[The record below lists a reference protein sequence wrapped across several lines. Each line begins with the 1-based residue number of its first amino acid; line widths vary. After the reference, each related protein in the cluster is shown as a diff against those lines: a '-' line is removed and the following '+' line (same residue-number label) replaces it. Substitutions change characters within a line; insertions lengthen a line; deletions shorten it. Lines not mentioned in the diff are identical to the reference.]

1 MAEFYYRAVKRDGSI
16 TEGVLTADSKALALR
31 QLKQQGLTLLK
42 LDEAG
47 DGSLHGKSQAQQSSL
62 TRNEVLSV
70 TNELA
75 VLLRAGLPID
85 RALKILIEM
94 SASPNQIQ
102 VLTSILETV
111 KSGKGLSQALAPYE
125 STFGYFYINMIRA
138 GEASGQLGDVL
149 TRLAA
154 YLENAKEIR
163 SSVVSALVYP
173 TILLVVATLSIFL
186 MLGFVVPQ
194 FETLFS
200 DMGDALPTLTRGV
213 IDAGNAVKS
222 YGWVMLIVVC
232 TLGFVI
238 RQWANSDK
246 GALKKDQFM
255 LSLPIVGNVAFK
267 YEMAKFSRTLGTL
280 LGNGVSLLSALTI
293 AIGAVGNRQVKA
305 SLSVLEPAVKQGERM
320 SLALQKTEAFTPM
333 VVQMVRVGEES
344 GSLDNMMLELA
355 KVYDNE
361 VQSGVKRGLTLL
373 EPMLI
378 LGMGGAIA
386 VIIIAILM
394 GILSVN
400 DLAV

>member
-1 MAEFYYRAVKRDGSI
+1 MAEFYYRAAKRDGSI
-16 TEGVLTADSKALALR
+16 TEGALTADSKALALR
-31 QLKQQGLTLLK
+31 QLKMQGLTLLK
-42 LDEAG
+42 LDEEA
-47 DGSLHGKSQAQQSSL
+47 DGARQRKSQAQQTSL
-62 TRNEVLSV
+62 RRNEVLSV

-75 VLLRAGLPID
+75 VLLRAGLPLD

-102 VLTSILETV
+102 VLTSILEIV

-138 GEASGQLGDVL
+138 GEASGKLGDVL

-154 YLENAKEIR
+154 YLENAKEVR

-222 YGWVMLIVVC
+222 YGWVMLIVVSII
-232 TLGFVI
+232 GFFI
-238 RQWANSDK
+238 RQWVSSDK
-246 GALKKDQFM
+246 GALKKDQF
-255 LSLPIVGNVAFK
+255 LLKLPIAGGVAFK

-320 SLALQKTEAFTPM
+320 SHALQKTEAFTPM
-333 VVQMVRVGEES
+333 VIQMVRVGEES

-355 KVYDNE
+355 KVYDDE

>member
-1 MAEFYYRAVKRDGSI
+1 MAEFYYRAAKRDGSI
-16 TEGVLTADSKALALR
+16 TEGALTADSKALALR
-31 QLKQQGLTLLK
+31 ELKLQGLTLLK
-42 LDEAG
+42 LDETG
-47 DGSLHGKSQAQQSSL
+47 DGSRQGKSQAQQASL
-62 TRNEVLSV
+62 ARNEVLSV

-94 SASPNQIQ
+94 SASPNQIR

-173 TILLVVATLSIFL
+173 AILLVVATLSIFL

-222 YGWVMLIVVC
+222 YGWVMLIVVFII
-232 TLGFVI
+232 GFII
-238 RQWANSDK
+238 RQWASSDR
-246 GALKKDQFM
+246 GALKKDQFI
-255 LSLPIVGNVAFK
+255 LSVPIVGSVAFK

-280 LGNGVSLLSALTI
+280 LGNGVSLLSALSI

-333 VVQMVRVGEES
+333 VVQMIRVGEES